1 MLLKAEGNKSLCLYF
16 FTMNKTLSY
25 IAVFC
30 LTFLSSCSLFEGV
43 FKAGYYVGI
52 FVVIAILA
60 IIFFIAAKIRS

>member
-1 MLLKAEGNKSLCLYF
+1 
-16 FTMNKTLSY
+16 MNKTLSY